1 MSKRDYLKRIKA
13 ALLAGTMSLSLS
25 SCGKSEE
32 KQDNKTTDTTI
43 TLENPVNETTTKEIK
58 TEIKTE
64 EKKLETTKEN
74 NKEPSQYTTETQIL
88 TTNNINQT
96 TEPPTTQE
104 ITQPIVTTTS
114 KTSEKTIKTTTQVVT
129 QIPVTTKQQTTE
141 KRIQTTTQ
149 EITQPIVTTP
159 QTTDYNISVENIT
172 KSADVFNSLADSMC
186 LEIQGGARI
195 QIRDCNGKDYWMY
208 GEKEARVALM
218 LLNMNETYENGVLE
232 EVFNGY
238 SDYEIKNGILY
249 LFRIASI
256 EKVKKIEIDFN
267 DYTKDKNAAE
277 YMNKLKKA
285 ANIAQTTGNLDAL
298 NKVLKSY
305 IDGECNNYAA
315 GLLTIGYGSEIEG
328 NEYRLQFRGMASSI
342 FESYG
347 YGNQYQNKISALI
360 H

>member
-1 MSKRDYLKRIKA
+1 
-13 ALLAGTMSLSLS
+13 
-25 SCGKSEE
+25 
-32 KQDNKTTDTTI
+32 
-43 TLENPVNETTTKEIK
+43 
-58 TEIKTE
+58 
-64 EKKLETTKEN
+64 
-74 NKEPSQYTTETQIL
+74 
-88 TTNNINQT
+88 
-96 TEPPTTQE
+96 
-104 ITQPIVTTTS
+104 
-114 KTSEKTIKTTTQVVT
+114 
-129 QIPVTTKQQTTE
+129 
-141 KRIQTTTQ
+141 
-149 EITQPIVTTP
+149 
-159 QTTDYNISVENIT
+159 
-172 KSADVFNSLADSMC
+172 
-186 LEIQGGARI
+186 
-195 QIRDCNGKDYWMY
+195 
-208 GEKEARVALM
+208 M
-218 LLNMNETYENGVLE
+218 LLNMNETYENGVLA